1 MKILWL
7 LPLLL
12 GFSVPAIAHNEAN
25 GGDAMHRIGIGG
37 KLSPD
42 VEEGEDSLGKKFNR
56 NGGETEEEAE
66 CVGLFCE

>member
-1 MKILWL
+1 MQCIESKQ
-7 LPLLL
+7 
-12 GFSVPAIAHNEAN
+12 EE
-25 GGDAMHRIGIGG
+25 

-66 CVGLFCE
+66 CVGLFCEQKKQI